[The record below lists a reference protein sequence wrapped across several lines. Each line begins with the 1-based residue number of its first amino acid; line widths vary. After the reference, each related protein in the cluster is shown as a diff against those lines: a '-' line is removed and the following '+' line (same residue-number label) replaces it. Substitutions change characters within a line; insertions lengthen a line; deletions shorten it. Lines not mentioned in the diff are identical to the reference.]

1 MKKKNTE
8 KGLNATE
15 SSPLQWAV
23 SFKNSLLIGSSDWSK
38 FETKVESRFGNKVY
52 KYKISKY
59 FLTNPLQI
67 CLHTPLIRHNVEISC
82 QNACLILREFK

>member
-1 MKKKNTE
+1 MSEQANTTNHE
-8 KGLNATE
+8 ILTGLNATE

-59 FLTNPLQI
+59 FLTNPLSN
-67 CLHTPLIRHNVEISC
+67 IRHRFVQTNTVRS
-82 QNACLILREFK
+82 